1 MSSSEGDEQGTKYEF
16 KGKFGANPLAP
27 HPIREASHEE
37 MDAFVKQT
45 LGLTKSRETDSTAT
59 KS

>member
-1 MSSSEGDEQGTKYEF
+1 MSSSEDDEQKSKYEF

-27 HPIREASHEE
+27 RPIQEASYE
-37 MDAFVKQT
+37 DADALVRQI